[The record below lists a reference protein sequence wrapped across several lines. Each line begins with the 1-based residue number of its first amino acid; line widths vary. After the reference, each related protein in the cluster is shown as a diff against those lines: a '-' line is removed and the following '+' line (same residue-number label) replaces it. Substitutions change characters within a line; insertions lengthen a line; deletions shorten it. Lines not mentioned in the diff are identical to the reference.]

1 MTLQTRKIADLTVS
15 LVGLGCMPLSNIKMV
30 DHREQAIATIHHA
43 IDLGITLLDTAN
55 VYSPTWDTFGHNE
68 TLVAEAMRTYSGS
81 ADISK
86 VVIATKGGIIK
97 PAENVVERDGTREG
111 LLKAC
116 EASLKRL
123 DTSSIEL
130 YQFHRHDPSVTYTE
144 QMLSLKALKDAGMV
158 KRIGLSNAQG
168 PELAVALEIL
178 GGPND
183 GGVVS
188 IQNEYSPRYRG
199 EQDVLDKCAELGIA
213 FLPWSPLGGAAQAG
227 EVGSRYSDFAA
238 VATEVGATAQ
248 EVVLAWLLA
257 LTPVMIPIPGATKTA
272 TVDSIIRSTEIKLT
286 SAQVERLTAAES
298 PNESLFPDLKPRS
311 PLR

>member
-123 DTSSIEL
+123 NTSSIEL

-158 KRIGLSNAQG
+158 RRIGLSNAQG

-199 EQDVLDKCAELGIA
+199 EQDVLDKCSELGIA

-227 EVGSRYSDFAA
+227 EVGSRYSDFAS

-257 LTPVMIPIPGATKTA
+257 LTPVMIPIPGATKLA
-272 TVDSIIRSTEIKLT
+272 TVDSIVRSSALKLS
-286 SAQVERLTAAES
+286 SAQVDRLTAADS

>member
-123 DTSSIEL
+123 NTSSIEL

-199 EQDVLDKCAELGIA
+199 EQDVLDKCSELGIA

-272 TVDSIIRSTEIKLT
+272 TVDSIIRASALKLT
-286 SAQVERLTAAES
+286 LAQVERLTAAES

>member
-123 DTSSIEL
+123 NTSSIEL

>member
-111 LLKAC
+111 LLRAC

-123 DTSSIEL
+123 NTSSIEL

-168 PELAVALEIL
+168 SELAVALEIL

-199 EQDVLDKCAELGIA
+199 EQDVLDKCSELGIA

-238 VATEVGATAQ
+238 VAAEVGATAQ

-257 LTPVMIPIPGATKTA
+257 LTPVMIPIPGATRTA
-272 TVDSIIRSTEIKLT
+272 TVDSIIRSTELKLT
-286 SAQVERLTAAES
+286 SAQVERLTAADS

>member
-1 MTLQTRKIADLTVS
+1 
-15 LVGLGCMPLSNIKMV
+15 MPLSNIKMV

-43 IDLGITLLDTAN
+43 IDSGITLLDTAN

-68 TLVAEAMRTYSGS
+68 TLVAEAMRTYSGK

-86 VVIATKGGIIK
+86 VIIATKGGIIK

-123 DTSSIEL
+123 NTSSIEL

-199 EQDVLDKCAELGIA
+199 EQDVLDKCMKLGIA

-272 TVDSIIRSTEIKLT
+272 TVDSIIRSTELKLT
-286 SAQVERLTAAES
+286 STQVERLTAAES

>member
-1 MTLQTRKIADLTVS
+1 MTLQTRKIADLNVS

-111 LLKAC
+111 LLRAC

-123 DTSSIEL
+123 NTSSIEL

-199 EQDVLDKCAELGIA
+199 EQDVLDKCTELGIA

-272 TVDSIIRSTEIKLT
+272 TVDSIIRSTEVKLT

>member
-111 LLKAC
+111 LLRAC

-123 DTSSIEL
+123 NTSSIEL

-168 PELAVALEIL
+168 SELAVALEIL

-257 LTPVMIPIPGATKTA
+257 LTPVMIPIPGATRTA
-272 TVDSIIRSTEIKLT
+272 TVDSIIRSTELKLT

>member
-1 MTLQTRKIADLTVS
+1 MTLQTRKIADLNVS

-55 VYSPTWDTFGHNE
+55 VYSPTWDTVGHNE
-68 TLVAEAMRTYSGS
+68 TLVAEAVRSYSGS

-86 VVIATKGGIIK
+86 VVITTKGGITK
-97 PAENVVERDGTREG
+97 PAENVAERDGTREG

-123 DTSSIEL
+123 NTSSIEL

-144 QMLSLKALKDAGMV
+144 QMLSLKALKDAGMI

-183 GGVVS
+183 GGVAS

-272 TVDSIIRSTEIKLT
+272 TVDSIIRSTELKLT

>member
-30 DHREQAIATIHHA
+30 DHREQAIATVHHA
-43 IDLGITLLDTAN
+43 IDMGITLLDTAN

-68 TLVAEAMRTYSGS
+68 TLVAEAVRTYSGS

-86 VVIATKGGIIK
+86 VIIATKGGIIK

-199 EQDVLDKCAELGIA
+199 EQDVLDKCTALGIA

-227 EVGSRYSDFAA
+227 EVGSRYSDFAS

-272 TVDSIIRSTEIKLT
+272 TVDSIIRASALKLT
-286 SAQVERLTAAES
+286 SAQVDRLTAADS
-298 PNESLFPDLKPRS
+298 PNESLFPDVKPRS

>member
-1 MTLQTRKIADLTVS
+1 MTLQTRKIADLNVS

-30 DHREQAIATIHHA
+30 DHREQAISTIHHA

-68 TLVAEAMRTYSGS
+68 TLVAEAVRTYSGK

-86 VVIATKGGIIK
+86 VIIATKGGIIK

-123 DTSSIEL
+123 NTSSIEL

-168 PELAVALEIL
+168 PELDIALEIL

-199 EQDVLDKCAELGIA
+199 EQDVLDKCMKLGIA

-272 TVDSIIRSTEIKLT
+272 TVDSIIRSTELKLT

>member
-1 MTLQTRKIADLTVS
+1 
-15 LVGLGCMPLSNIKMV
+15 MV
-30 DHREQAIATIHHA
+30 DHREQAIATVHHA
-43 IDLGITLLDTAN
+43 IDSGITLLDTAN

-68 TLVAEAMRTYSGS
+68 TLVAEAVRTYSGK

-86 VVIATKGGIIK
+86 VIIATKGGIIK

-123 DTSSIEL
+123 NTSSIEL

-168 PELAVALEIL
+168 PELDIALEIL

-199 EQDVLDKCAELGIA
+199 EQDVLDKCMKLGIA

-272 TVDSIIRSTEIKLT
+272 TVDSIIRASALKLT

>member
-68 TLVAEAMRTYSGS
+68 TLVAEAVRTYSGK

-86 VVIATKGGIIK
+86 VIIATKGGIIK

-123 DTSSIEL
+123 NTSSIEL

-199 EQDVLDKCAELGIA
+199 EQDVLDKCMKLGIA

-257 LTPVMIPIPGATKTA
+257 LTPVMIPIPGATKLA
-272 TVDSIIRSTEIKLT
+272 TVDSIIRASALKLT
-286 SAQVERLTAAES
+286 SAQVDRLTAADS

>member
-1 MTLQTRKIADLTVS
+1 
-15 LVGLGCMPLSNIKMV
+15 MV
-30 DHREQAIATIHHA
+30 DHREQAIATVHHA

-86 VVIATKGGIIK
+86 VIIATKGGIIK

-123 DTSSIEL
+123 NTSSIEL

-199 EQDVLDKCAELGIA
+199 EQDVLDKCMKLGIA

-272 TVDSIIRSTEIKLT
+272 TVDSIIRSTELKLT
-286 SAQVERLTAAES
+286 STQVERLTAAES

>member
-30 DHREQAIATIHHA
+30 DHREQAIATVHHA

-68 TLVAEAMRTYSGS
+68 TLVAEAVRTYSGKS
-81 ADISK
+81 DISK
-86 VVIATKGGIIK
+86 VIIATKGGIIK

-123 DTSSIEL
+123 NTSSIEL

-199 EQDVLDKCAELGIA
+199 EQDVLEKCAELGIA

-272 TVDSIIRSTEIKLT
+272 TVDSIVRSSALKLT
-286 SAQVERLTAAES
+286 SAQVDRLTAADS

>member
-272 TVDSIIRSTEIKLT
+272 TVDSIIRASALKLT
-286 SAQVERLTAAES
+286 LAQVERLTAAES

>member
-30 DHREQAIATIHHA
+30 DHREQAIATVHHA

-68 TLVAEAMRTYSGS
+68 TLVAEAVRTYSGK

-86 VVIATKGGIIK
+86 VIIATKGGIIK

-123 DTSSIEL
+123 NTSSIEL

-168 PELAVALEIL
+168 PELDIALEIL

-199 EQDVLDKCAELGIA
+199 EQDVLDKCMKLGIA

-227 EVGSRYSDFAA
+227 EVGSRYSDFAS

-272 TVDSIIRSTEIKLT
+272 TVDSIIRSTELKLT

>member
-55 VYSPTWDTFGHNE
+55 VYSPTWDTVGHNE
-68 TLVAEAMRTYSGS
+68 TLVAEAVRSYSGS

-86 VVIATKGGIIK
+86 VVIATKGGITK
-97 PAENVVERDGTREG
+97 PAENVAERDGTREG

-116 EASLKRL
+116 EASLMRL

-168 PELAVALEIL
+168 PELDVALEIL

-199 EQDVLDKCAELGIA
+199 EQDVLDKCTALGIA

-227 EVGSRYSDFAA
+227 EVGSRYSDFAS
-238 VATEVGATAQ
+238 VATEVGASPQ

-257 LTPVMIPIPGATKTA
+257 LTPVMVPIPGATKLA
-272 TVDSIIRSTEIKLT
+272 TVDSIIRASALKLT
-286 SAQVERLTAAES
+286 SAHVERLTAADS
-298 PNESLFPDLKPRS
+298 PNESLFPDAKPRS

>member
-1 MTLQTRKIADLTVS
+1 MTLQTRKIADLNVS

-55 VYSPTWDTFGHNE
+55 VYSPSWDTFGHNE
-68 TLVAEAMRTYSGS
+68 TLVAEAVRTYSGN

-97 PAENVVERDGTREG
+97 PADNVVERDGTREG

-199 EQDVLDKCAELGIA
+199 EQDVLDKCTELGIA

-272 TVDSIIRSTEIKLT
+272 TVDSIIRSSALKLT
-286 SAQVERLTAAES
+286 SAQVERLTAADS

>member
-1 MTLQTRKIADLTVS
+1 
-15 LVGLGCMPLSNIKMV
+15 
-30 DHREQAIATIHHA
+30 
-43 IDLGITLLDTAN
+43 

-68 TLVAEAMRTYSGS
+68 TLVAEAMRTYSGK

-86 VVIATKGGIIK
+86 VIIATKGGIIK

-123 DTSSIEL
+123 NTSSIEL

-168 PELAVALEIL
+168 PELDVALEIL

-272 TVDSIIRSTEIKLT
+272 TVDSIIRSTELKLT
-286 SAQVERLTAAES
+286 STQVERLTAAES

>member
-1 MTLQTRKIADLTVS
+1 MTLQTRKIADLNVS

-86 VVIATKGGIIK
+86 VLIATKGGIIK

-111 LLKAC
+111 LLRAC

-123 DTSSIEL
+123 NTSSIEL

-168 PELAVALEIL
+168 SELAVALEIL

-199 EQDVLDKCAELGIA
+199 EQDVLDKCTELGIA

-238 VATEVGATAQ
+238 VAAEVGATAQ

-257 LTPVMIPIPGATKTA
+257 LTPVMIPIPGATRTA
-272 TVDSIIRSTEIKLT
+272 TVDSIIRSTELKLT
-286 SAQVERLTAAES
+286 SAQVERLTAADS

>member
-1 MTLQTRKIADLTVS
+1 MTLQTRRIADLTVS

-30 DHREQAIATIHHA
+30 DHREQAISTVHHA

-68 TLVAEAMRTYSGS
+68 TLVAEAMRTYSGK

-86 VVIATKGGIIK
+86 VIIATKGGIIK

-123 DTSSIEL
+123 NTSSIEL

-168 PELAVALEIL
+168 PELDIALEIL

-199 EQDVLDKCAELGIA
+199 EQDVLDKCMKLGIA

-272 TVDSIIRSTEIKLT
+272 TVDSIIRSTELKLT
-286 SAQVERLTAAES
+286 STQVERLTAAES

>member
-30 DHREQAIATIHHA
+30 DHREQAIATVHHA
-43 IDLGITLLDTAN
+43 IDMGITLLDTAN

-68 TLVAEAMRTYSGS
+68 TLVAEAMRTYSGG

-97 PAENVVERDGTREG
+97 PADNVVERDGTREG

-123 DTSSIEL
+123 NTSSIEL
-130 YQFHRHDPSVTYTE
+130 YQFHRHDPTVTYTE

-199 EQDVLDKCAELGIA
+199 EQDVLDKCTALGIA

-227 EVGSRYSDFAA
+227 EVGSRYSDFAS

-272 TVDSIIRSTEIKLT
+272 TMDSIIRASALKLT
-286 SAQVERLTAAES
+286 SAQVDRLTAADS
-298 PNESLFPDLKPRS
+298 PNESLFPDVKPRS

>member
-1 MTLQTRKIADLTVS
+1 MTLQTRKIADLNVS

-55 VYSPTWDTFGHNE
+55 VYSPTWDTVGHNE

-86 VVIATKGGIIK
+86 VVIATKGGITK
-97 PAENVVERDGTREG
+97 PAENVAERDGTREG

-123 DTSSIEL
+123 NTSSIEL

-227 EVGSRYSDFAA
+227 EVGSRYSDFAS

-248 EVVLAWLLA
+248 EVALAWLLA

-272 TVDSIIRSTEIKLT
+272 TVDSIIRSTELKLT
-286 SAQVERLTAAES
+286 SAQVERLTAADS

>member
-43 IDLGITLLDTAN
+43 IDSGITLLDTAN

-68 TLVAEAMRTYSGS
+68 TLVAEAVRTYSGS

-86 VVIATKGGIIK
+86 VIIATKGGIIK
-97 PAENVVERDGTREG
+97 PADNVVERDGTREG

-123 DTSSIEL
+123 NTSSIEL
-130 YQFHRHDPSVTYTE
+130 YQFHRHDPSVTYTD

-199 EQDVLDKCAELGIA
+199 EQDVLDKCTALGIA

-272 TVDSIIRSTEIKLT
+272 TVDSIIRASALKLT
-286 SAQVERLTAAES
+286 SAQVERLTAADS
-298 PNESLFPDLKPRS
+298 PNESLFPDIKPRS
-311 PLR
+311 TLR

>member
-55 VYSPTWDTFGHNE
+55 VYSPTWDTVGHNE
-68 TLVAEAMRTYSGS
+68 TLVAEAVRTYSGS

-86 VVIATKGGIIK
+86 VVITTKGGITK
-97 PAENVVERDGTREG
+97 PAENVAERDGTREG

-199 EQDVLDKCAELGIA
+199 EQDVLDKCMELGIA

-272 TVDSIIRSTEIKLT
+272 TVDSIIRSTELKLT
-286 SAQVERLTAAES
+286 STQVERLTAAES

>member
-55 VYSPTWDTFGHNE
+55 VYSPTWDTVGHNE
-68 TLVAEAMRTYSGS
+68 TLVAEAVRSYSGS

-86 VVIATKGGIIK
+86 VVITTKGGITK
-97 PAENVVERDGTREG
+97 PAENVAERDGTREG

-123 DTSSIEL
+123 NTSSIEL

-199 EQDVLDKCAELGIA
+199 EQDVLDKCSELGIA

-227 EVGSRYSDFAA
+227 EVGSRYSDFAS

-257 LTPVMIPIPGATKTA
+257 LTPVMIPIPGATKLA
-272 TVDSIIRSTEIKLT
+272 TVDSIVRSSALKLT
-286 SAQVERLTAAES
+286 SAQVDRLTAADS
-298 PNESLFPDLKPRS
+298 PNESLFPDAKPRS

>member
-43 IDLGITLLDTAN
+43 IDSGITLLDTAN

-68 TLVAEAMRTYSGS
+68 TLVAEAVRTYSGS

-86 VVIATKGGIIK
+86 VIIATKGGIIK
-97 PAENVVERDGTREG
+97 PADNVVERDGTREG

-123 DTSSIEL
+123 NASSIEL

-199 EQDVLDKCAELGIA
+199 EQDVLDKCTELGIA

-238 VATEVGATAQ
+238 VATEVGASAQ

-272 TVDSIIRSTEIKLT
+272 TVDSIIRSSALKLT

>member
-30 DHREQAIATIHHA
+30 DHRERAIATVHHA

-68 TLVAEAMRTYSGS
+68 TLVAEAVRTYSGKS
-81 ADISK
+81 DISK
-86 VVIATKGGIIK
+86 VIIATKGGIIK

-123 DTSSIEL
+123 NTSSIEL

-199 EQDVLDKCAELGIA
+199 EQDVLDKCSELGIA

-257 LTPVMIPIPGATKTA
+257 LTPVMIPIPGATKPA
-272 TVDSIIRSTEIKLT
+272 TVDSIVRSSALKLT
-286 SAQVERLTAAES
+286 SAQVDRLTAADS

>member
-1 MTLQTRKIADLTVS
+1 MTLQTRKIADLNVS

-43 IDLGITLLDTAN
+43 IDSGITLLDTAN

-68 TLVAEAMRTYSGS
+68 TLVAEAVRTYSGS

-123 DTSSIEL
+123 NTSSIEL

-168 PELAVALEIL
+168 PELDIALEIL

-199 EQDVLDKCAELGIA
+199 EQDVLDKCMKLGIA

-227 EVGSRYSDFAA
+227 EVGSRYSDFAS

-257 LTPVMIPIPGATKTA
+257 LTPVMIPIPGATKLA
-272 TVDSIIRSTEIKLT
+272 TVDSIVRSSALKLT
-286 SAQVERLTAAES
+286 SEQVDRLTAADS

>member
-43 IDLGITLLDTAN
+43 IDSGITLLDTAN

-68 TLVAEAMRTYSGS
+68 TLVAEAVRTYSGK
-81 ADISK
+81 ADILK
-86 VVIATKGGIIK
+86 VIIATKGGIIK

-123 DTSSIEL
+123 NTSSIEL

-168 PELAVALEIL
+168 PELDIALEIL

-199 EQDVLDKCAELGIA
+199 EQDVLDKCSELGIA

-257 LTPVMIPIPGATKTA
+257 LTPVMIPIPGATKLA
-272 TVDSIIRSTEIKLT
+272 TVDSIIRASALKLT
-286 SAQVERLTAAES
+286 SVQVERLTAAES

>member
-1 MTLQTRKIADLTVS
+1 MTLQTRKIADLNVS

-55 VYSPTWDTFGHNE
+55 VYSPTWDTVGHNE
-68 TLVAEAMRTYSGS
+68 TLVAEAVRSYSGS

-86 VVIATKGGIIK
+86 VVITTKGGITK
-97 PAENVVERDGTREG
+97 PAENVAERDGTREG

-123 DTSSIEL
+123 NTSSIEL

-168 PELAVALEIL
+168 SELAVALEIL

-199 EQDVLDKCAELGIA
+199 EQDVLDKCSELGIA

-227 EVGSRYSDFAA
+227 EVGSRYSDFAS

-257 LTPVMIPIPGATKTA
+257 LTPVMIPIPGATKLA
-272 TVDSIIRSTEIKLT
+272 TVDSIVRSSALKLS
-286 SAQVERLTAAES
+286 SAQVDRLTAADS

>member
-1 MTLQTRKIADLTVS
+1 
-15 LVGLGCMPLSNIKMV
+15 
-30 DHREQAIATIHHA
+30 
-43 IDLGITLLDTAN
+43 LLDTAN

-68 TLVAEAMRTYSGS
+68 TLVAEAMRSYSGS

-86 VVIATKGGIIK
+86 VIIATKGGIIK

-123 DTSSIEL
+123 NTSSIEL

-168 PELAVALEIL
+168 AELAVALEIL

-199 EQDVLDKCAELGIA
+199 EQDVLDKCMKLGIA

-257 LTPVMIPIPGATKTA
+257 LTPVMIPIPGATKLA
-272 TVDSIIRSTEIKLT
+272 TVDSIIRARALKLT
-286 SAQVERLTAAES
+286 SAQVDRLTAADS

>member
-1 MTLQTRKIADLTVS
+1 MTLQTRKIADLNVS
-15 LVGLGCMPLSNIKMV
+15 LVGIGCMPLSNIKMV

-55 VYSPTWDTFGHNE
+55 VYSPTWDTVGHNE
-68 TLVAEAMRTYSGS
+68 TLVAEAVRSYSGS

-86 VVIATKGGIIK
+86 VVITTKGGITK
-97 PAENVVERDGTREG
+97 PAENVAERDGTREG

-123 DTSSIEL
+123 NTSSIEL

-144 QMLSLKALKDAGMV
+144 QMLSLKALKDAGMI

-199 EQDVLDKCAELGIA
+199 EQDVLDKCSELGIA

-227 EVGSRYSDFAA
+227 EVGSRYSDFAS

-257 LTPVMIPIPGATKTA
+257 LTPVMIPIPGATKLA
-272 TVDSIIRSTEIKLT
+272 TVDSIVRSSALKLS
-286 SAQVERLTAAES
+286 SAQVDRLTAADS

>member
-43 IDLGITLLDTAN
+43 IDSGITLLDTAN

-68 TLVAEAMRTYSGS
+68 TLVAEAVRNYSGS

-123 DTSSIEL
+123 NTSSIEL

-272 TVDSIIRSTEIKLT
+272 TVDSIIRSTELKLT
-286 SAQVERLTAAES
+286 SSQVERLTAADS

>member
-1 MTLQTRKIADLTVS
+1 MTLPTRKIADLTVS

-30 DHREQAIATIHHA
+30 DHRDRAIQTVHHA
-43 IDLGITLLDTAN
+43 IDSGITLLDTAN
-55 VYSPTWDTFGHNE
+55 VYSPTWDTVGHNE
-68 TLVAEAMRTYSGS
+68 TLVAEAVRTYAGS

-86 VVIATKGGIIK
+86 VHIATKGGITK
-97 PAENVVERDGTREG
+97 PAEGVMGRDGSREG
-111 LLKAC
+111 LLAAC

-123 DTSSIEL
+123 ESSRIEL
-130 YQFHRHDPSVTYTE
+130 YQFHRHDPKLSYTE
-144 QMLSLKALKDAGMV
+144 QMLALKALQDAGLV

-168 PELAVALEIL
+168 SELDVALDIL

-199 EQDVLDKCAELGIA
+199 EQDVLDKCTELGIA
-213 FLPWSPLGGAAQAG
+213 FLPWSPLGGAGQAS
-227 EVGSRYSDFAA
+227 EVGSRYGEFAT

-257 LTPVMIPIPGATKTA
+257 LTPVMIPIPGGTKPA
-272 TVDSIIRSTEIKLT
+272 TVDSIIRASTLKLT
-286 SAQVERLTAAES
+286 SEQVERLTAADS
-298 PNESLFPDLKPRS
+298 PNESLFPDTHPRS

>member
-30 DHREQAIATIHHA
+30 DHREQAIATVHHA

-68 TLVAEAMRTYSGS
+68 TLVAEAMRTYSGK

-86 VVIATKGGIIK
+86 VIIATKGGIIK

-123 DTSSIEL
+123 NTSSIEL

-168 PELAVALEIL
+168 PELDIALEIL

-199 EQDVLDKCAELGIA
+199 EQDVLDKCMKLGIA

>member
-1 MTLQTRKIADLTVS
+1 
-15 LVGLGCMPLSNIKMV
+15 MPLSNIKMV

-86 VVIATKGGIIK
+86 VLIATKGGIIK

-111 LLKAC
+111 LLRAC

-123 DTSSIEL
+123 NTSSIEL

-199 EQDVLDKCAELGIA
+199 EQDVLDKCSELGIA

-238 VATEVGATAQ
+238 VAAEVGATAQ

-272 TVDSIIRSTEIKLT
+272 TVDSIIRSTELKLT

>member
-30 DHREQAIATIHHA
+30 DHREQAIATVHHA
-43 IDLGITLLDTAN
+43 IDSGITLLDTAN

-68 TLVAEAMRTYSGS
+68 TLVAEAMRTYSGK

-86 VVIATKGGIIK
+86 VIIATKGGIIK

-123 DTSSIEL
+123 NTSSIEL

-168 PELAVALEIL
+168 PELDIALEIL

-199 EQDVLDKCAELGIA
+199 EQDVLDKCMKLGIA

-272 TVDSIIRSTEIKLT
+272 TVDSIIRSTELKLT
-286 SAQVERLTAAES
+286 STQVERLTAAES

>member
-1 MTLQTRKIADLTVS
+1 MTLQTRKIADLNVS

-43 IDLGITLLDTAN
+43 IDSGITLLDTAN

-68 TLVAEAMRTYSGS
+68 TLVAEAVRTYSGS

-86 VVIATKGGIIK
+86 VIIATKGGIIK
-97 PAENVVERDGTREG
+97 PADNVVERDGTREG

-123 DTSSIEL
+123 NTSSIEL
-130 YQFHRHDPSVTYTE
+130 YQFHRHDPSVTYTD

-199 EQDVLDKCAELGIA
+199 EQDVLDKCTELGIA

-227 EVGSRYSDFAA
+227 EVGSRYSDFAS

-257 LTPVMIPIPGATKTA
+257 LTPVMIPIPGATKLA
-272 TVDSIIRSTEIKLT
+272 TVDSIVRSSALKLT
-286 SAQVERLTAAES
+286 SEQVDRLTAADS
-298 PNESLFPDLKPRS
+298 PNESLFPDAKPRS

>member
-86 VVIATKGGIIK
+86 VLIATKGGITK
-97 PAENVVERDGTREG
+97 PAENVAERDGTREG

-123 DTSSIEL
+123 NTSSIEL

-144 QMLSLKALKDAGMV
+144 QMLSLKALKDAGMI

-199 EQDVLDKCAELGIA
+199 EQDVLDKCSELGIA

-227 EVGSRYSDFAA
+227 EVGSRYSDFAS

-257 LTPVMIPIPGATKTA
+257 LTPVMIPIPGATKLA
-272 TVDSIIRSTEIKLT
+272 TVDSIVRSSALKLS
-286 SAQVERLTAAES
+286 SAQVDRLTAADS